1 MTLIGYHASHEQF
14 SPSELIGYV
23 QAAEAAGF
31 DAVMSSD
38 HLTPWSERQGQSGF
52 AWAWLG
58 AALQATRAI
67 PFGIITIPMGWRYH
81 PAITAQAGATIAEMF
96 SERLPWIA
104 VGSGQAM
111 NEHVIGER
119 WPSKSE
125 RNERLLA
132 AVEIIRDLW
141 SGKLVSR
148 AGPIKVDQARIHT
161 LPDEIPRI
169 VAGALSPETAE
180 WAGGWA
186 DALITINQPPDK
198 LRKIVDA
205 FRRGGGEEKPLYLQT
220 HVSYAGSDEDAR
232 ANAFEQW
239 RSNAISAAISE
250 TLRLP
255 EEFDEA
261 CLKVRPEDLDEHV
274 RISADPQQHV
284 EWLEADVAMGFEE
297 IYIHNVGRNQC
308 EFIEVYGREVL
319 PVFRAGATA
328 AASDPSIRVNLK
340 GRPGTS

>member
-14 SPSELIGYV
+14 SPSELLGYV

-31 DAVMSSD
+31 GAVMSSD

-58 AALQATRAI
+58 AALQATQSI
-67 PFGIITIPMGWRYH
+67 PFGIITVPMGWRYH

-96 SERLPWIA
+96 SGRLPWIA

-111 NEHVIGER
+111 NEHVVGER
-119 WPSKSE
+119 WPSKAE

-132 AVEIIRDLW
+132 AVEIMRDLW

-148 AGPIKVDQARIHT
+148 TEPIKVDQGRVHT

-186 DALITINQPPDK
+186 DALITINQPTGKLDK
-198 LRKIVDA
+198 VVEA
-205 FRRGGGEEKPLYLQT
+205 FRRGGGRQKPLYLQT
-220 HVSYAGSDEDAR
+220 HISYAGSEEEAR
-232 ANAFEQW
+232 ANAFDQW

-261 CLKVRPEDLDEHV
+261 CLKVRPEDMDQHV
-274 RISADPQQHV
+274 RISADPRQHV
-284 EWLEADVAMGFEE
+284 EWLKADVAMGFDE
-297 IYIHNVGRNQC
+297 IYIHNVGRNQR
-308 EFIEVYGREVL
+308 EFIEVFGREVL
-319 PVFRAGATA
+319 RSFRTDAPVDPCDLSTGAGF
-328 AASDPSIRVNLK
+328 K
-340 GRPGTS
+340 GSPDIS